1 MPMKTSMTI
10 GNLSRA
16 TGCKIETIRYYEKI
30 GMLPKPRRTHGGYRI
45 YTQGHFM
52 RLGFIRRARAL
63 GFTLDDIR
71 NLLTLSEGK
80 PASCNEV
87 KALALAHLEE
97 IRSRIV
103 DLQAMEVVLDDLVD
117 KCKGRVTP
125 DCPIIESLSRERL
138 KPAQKNG

>member
-1 MPMKTSMTI
+1 MKTSTTI
-10 GNLSRA
+10 GNLSRE

-30 GMLPKPRRTHGGYRI
+30 GMLPKPRRTEGGYRI
-45 YTQGHFM
+45 YTQDHFR

-80 PASCNEV
+80 ALSCNKV
-87 KALALAHLEE
+87 RVVALAHLEE
-97 IRSRIV
+97 IRSRIA
-103 DLQAMEVVLDDLVD
+103 DLQAMEIVLDDLVD
-117 KCKGRVTP
+117 KCKGRVIP

-138 KPAQKNG
+138 KPAQKNR